1 MGISNLNNTH
11 LSEEQIVAVKKALTD
26 LETAL
31 VTLDINLTP
40 EERNKYGRVNE
51 QNKLFINKVENFA
64 KDQPNLR
71 SFDVDWEEFFRDF
84 QSREVLEMLIT
95 RLNSLATRATN
106 AKILHDYDN
115 YQDALN
121 DYAYTS
127 FRAGSNA
134 VGFEDKHKELK
145 QFFSRT
151 KKKDTENGTNDQK
164 DKTDNE

>member
-1 MGISNLNNTH
+1 MGISNLNNKH
-11 LSEEQIVAVKKALTD
+11 LSEEQIATVKKALAD

-64 KDQPNLR
+64 QDQPNLR

-134 VGFEDKHKELK
+134 VGFEDKYKELK

-151 KKKDTENGTNDQK
+151 KKKDAENGANAPK
-164 DKTDNE
+164 DETDKA